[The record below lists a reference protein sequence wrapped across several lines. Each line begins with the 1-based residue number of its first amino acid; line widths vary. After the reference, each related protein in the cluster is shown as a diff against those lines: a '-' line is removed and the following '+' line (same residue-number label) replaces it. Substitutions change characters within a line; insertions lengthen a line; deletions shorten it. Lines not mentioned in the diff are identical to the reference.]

1 MPKKQKYFKKKYRQK
16 EKKEGKKEKDSLF
29 AFIQELCAWVRFKAW
44 LNNLSP
50 SWWAN
55 SSKPCNS
62 LHSFPLLE
70 SILRKGQQISK
81 KANTIYRYCCQL
93 RPP

>member
-1 MPKKQKYFKKKYRQK
+1 MYGQK
-16 EKKEGKKEKDSLF
+16 EKEGKKEKVTLF
-29 AFIQELCAWVRFKAW
+29 ASIYELCVWVRFKAW
-44 LNNLSP
+44 LYDLSP
-50 SWWAN
+50 SWWTN

-62 LHSFPLLE
+62 LHRFPLLE